1 MPKLPV
7 ARIQDYRN
15 FGFMMGSVLALLG
28 SWPFL
33 FSDGPARI
41 WALLL
46 SIVLVCLGALLP
58 YALRPLYQGWMRIG
72 AVLGWIN
79 TRILL
84 ALCFYVLVFPLGL
97 VMRLLGKDPLHKYLD
112 SNLQTYRQPREGMPR
127 TQMEKQY

>member
-1 MPKLPV
+1 MTQLPA

-58 YALRPLYQGWMRIG
+58 HALRPLYQGWMRIG

-97 VMRLLGKDPLHKYLD
+97 VMRLLGKDPLHKYWD